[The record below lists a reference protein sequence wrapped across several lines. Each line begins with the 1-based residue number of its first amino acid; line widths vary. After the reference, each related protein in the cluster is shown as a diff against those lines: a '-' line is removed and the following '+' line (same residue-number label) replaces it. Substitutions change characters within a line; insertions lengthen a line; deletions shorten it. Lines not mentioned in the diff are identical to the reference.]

1 MGVTS
6 MFAEFKKFI
15 LRGNVL
21 DLAVAVVIGA
31 AFTAIINSV
40 VNDIINPLIGLI
52 LGGVDLSNIFVVLRD
67 GTAPGPY
74 ATLAAAAEA
83 GAVTLNVGNLLNAI
97 INFLIVA
104 LVLFLIVKAAN
115 RAMEMSRL
123 KKAAEPAA
131 PPAPDPVLVS
141 QQKLTES
148 IERLTAAVERNKGL
162 TP

>member
-1 MGVTS
+1 

-67 GTAPGPY
+67 GAVPGPY
-74 ATLAAAAEA
+74 TTLAAAAEA
-83 GAVTLNVGNLLNAI
+83 GAVTLNAGNLLNAI

-123 KKAAEPAA
+123 KKAQEPAA